1 MDQSEGGKTETNVS
15 QRSGH
20 DMPMTVVKII
30 LLLFVIFCCWFENNY
45 VKGINMRPKPII
57 PFTTMPY
64 SSGLCTELQMRH

>member
-30 LLLFVIFCCWFENNY
+30 LLLLSFSVVGLKI
-45 VKGINMRPKPII
+45 
-57 PFTTMPY
+57 TM
-64 SSGLCTELQMRH
+64 